1 MEESKTSQLARN
13 SLLLRYHTFKRKK
26 HKQRERER
34 ESEMSSSKSF
44 SGEAAS
50 FPSSPPSNFDK
61 AAPYS
66 DPVAFIQQR
75 EHETRERMIDIE
87 KAKLI
92 REQLRECYRNEGV
105 NHFENCKELV
115 EKYTEAFE
123 GKSLARINIMRDS
136 K

>member
-1 MEESKTSQLARN
+1 MFSLFFFLNGQNLTNLSLARAIITIP
-13 SLLLRYHTFKRKK
+13 HVFKRK
-26 HKQRERER
+26 E
-34 ESEMSSSKSF
+34 EMSSSKSF
-44 SGEAAS
+44 AGEAAS

-66 DPVAFIQQR
+66 DPVAFMQQR